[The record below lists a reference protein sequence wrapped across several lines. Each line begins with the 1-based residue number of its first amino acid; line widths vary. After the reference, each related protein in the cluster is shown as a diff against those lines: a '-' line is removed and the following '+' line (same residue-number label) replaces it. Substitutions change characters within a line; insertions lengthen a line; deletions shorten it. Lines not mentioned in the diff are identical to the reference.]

1 MNKSGEVTAIVQNHV
16 KGLSAREGCQGLLDA
31 PVVLLLS
38 LALPCEDWDS
48 SRSDAVSYVSLDYG
62 TPRSTEQHLR
72 RRRMI
77 LSGVDVLYK
86 EP

>member
-1 MNKSGEVTAIVQNHV
+1 MDESGQVTTIVQDHV
-16 KGLSAREGCQGLLDA
+16 KRLATRESNQSLFNA
-31 PVVLLLS
+31 PVVLLLG